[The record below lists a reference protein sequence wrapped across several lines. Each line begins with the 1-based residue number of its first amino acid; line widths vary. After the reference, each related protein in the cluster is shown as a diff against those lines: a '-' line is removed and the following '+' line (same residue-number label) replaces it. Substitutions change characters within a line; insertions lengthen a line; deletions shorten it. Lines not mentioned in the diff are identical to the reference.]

1 MSNFSKFHISADFT
15 KIEQEALSLNNIFR
29 DIHGSPKLQLN
40 HSLCRDATKWARKLA
55 EKGEIEYDMGT
66 SQGENIYSTCRNKDE
81 KVPIQEAFVKWYG
94 VVDCLLLRKSTK
106 IKEKSV

>member
-1 MSNFSKFHISADFT
+1 MSSTDYT

-55 EKGEIEYDMGT
+55 AKGEIEYDMGT

-94 VVDCLLLRKSTK
+94 VADCLLLLKSTK
-106 IKEKSV
+106 SNEIRV